1 LALAIS
7 CLPLAA
13 QQDKP
18 APERPE
24 PVKTSITVTEQ
35 ITAEAPAD
43 ISVLDATRIAETP
56 GSELDDRLRMI
67 PGFSLFRRTSSLVA
81 HPTTQGVS
89 LRGLGSSGASRSLVL
104 WDGIP
109 ANDPFGSWI
118 YWSRLSPDEMERIE
132 IMRGAATSVF
142 GDRAMAGSI
151 GIFSRPAER
160 HDISAGFETGNQ
172 TTGDAWLGLSNVWS
186 KWALS
191 GHGRA
196 FTTDGYYIV
205 PQPVRGPADKPSGV
219 RFVTGDL
226 RLDWMGG
233 VDRIF
238 LKTDMLVESR
248 KNGTALST
256 NSTSL
261 GEVAGHYE
269 REIGRDQL
277 SFIGFH
283 TREGFHSTF
292 TSVAANRRTETL
304 SFVQTVPADAEGGA
318 AFWRHD
324 RSRWTLLAGGDV
336 YRTHGVTTDAAPTFQ
351 RVGRG
356 TLVEH
361 GIFAQS
367 DFSLGP
373 AKFFL
378 GARHSFTGQG
388 DTFFSPNAGVV
399 AGRKHWRGRGS
410 VYRSFRVPTLNELYR
425 NFQIGNTLTEA
436 NPALR
441 PETVFGA
448 EAGVDYVGESTNVRM
463 GFFRNSLHDLVT
475 NVTLASSGN
484 QIVRQRQNA
493 VQALSRG
500 AEISANARWRHW
512 RGEAGYLY
520 ADSNYTNDR
529 RIPEVPRN
537 QGSAQLSWE
546 KGGTMVSAGVRVFS
560 SQFDDDLNTRAFV
573 LAGYSSVQLL
583 ARQRLGKGVSASATL
598 ENLLNRTYYVA
609 FAPTPNI
616 GAPRLWRIGLRWQR

>member
-1 LALAIS
+1 
-7 CLPLAA
+7 LPA
-13 QQDKP
+13 QQEKP
-18 APERPE
+18 AANPE
-24 PVKTSITVTEQ
+24 PLKTSITVTGQ
-35 ITAEAPAD
+35 IAAEAPAN
-43 ISVLDATRIAETP
+43 ITVLDADRIAETP

-109 ANDPFGSWI
+109 VNDPFGSWI
-118 YWSRLSPDEMERIE
+118 YWSRLAPDEMERIE
-132 IMRGAATSVF
+132 IVRGASTSVF

-151 GIFSRPAER
+151 GLFSRPAEK
-160 HDISAGFETGNQ
+160 HHVQAGFETGNE
-172 TTGDAWLGLSNVWS
+172 TTEDAWLGASNLWS

-205 PQPVRGPADKPSGV
+205 PEPVRGPADKPAGV
-219 RFVTGDL
+219 RFVTGDV
-226 RLDWMGG
+226 RLDWLGG
-233 VDRIF
+233 VNRVF

-248 KNGTALST
+248 KNGTALAT
-256 NSTSL
+256 NATSL

-269 REIGRDQL
+269 REIGQDQL
-277 SFIGFH
+277 SLLGFH

-318 AFWRHD
+318 AFWRHN
-324 RSRWTLLAGGDV
+324 RSRWTLLGGADV
-336 YRTHGVTTDAAPTFQ
+336 YRSHGVTTDAAPTFQ
-351 RVGRG
+351 RIGRG

-361 GIFAQS
+361 GVFAQS
-367 DFSLGP
+367 DFTLGP
-373 AKFFL
+373 TKFFL

-399 AGRKHWRGRGS
+399 AGHKRWRARGS
-410 VYRSFRVPTLNELYR
+410 VYRSFRAPTLNELYR

-448 EAGVDYVGESTNVRM
+448 EAGVDYVGENTNIRM

-475 NVTLASSGN
+475 NVTLQSSGN

-493 VQALSRG
+493 VEALSRG
-500 AEISANARWRHW
+500 AEINAHTRWRNW
-512 RGEAGYLY
+512 RGEASYLY
-520 ADSNYTNDR
+520 ADSNYTNDK

-537 QGSAQLSWE
+537 QGSAQLSWD
-546 KGGTMVSAGVRVFS
+546 KGGTMISAGVRVFS

-573 LAGYSSVQLL
+573 LAGYSSVQLV
-583 ARQRLGKGVSASATL
+583 ARQQLKKGFAVSATI

-616 GAPRLWRIGLRWQR
+616 GGPRLWRIGLRWQK